1 MVGHHKERKKER
13 KREKPCERDELTSV
27 ELIPAKRDDLLRAH
41 GTLALDATPKLPKLP
56 RRIRVPTLPIACT
69 AS

>member
-1 MVGHHKERKKER
+1 LVIIKKGR
-13 KREKPCERDELTSV
+13 KREREKSHVNEMSYTSV